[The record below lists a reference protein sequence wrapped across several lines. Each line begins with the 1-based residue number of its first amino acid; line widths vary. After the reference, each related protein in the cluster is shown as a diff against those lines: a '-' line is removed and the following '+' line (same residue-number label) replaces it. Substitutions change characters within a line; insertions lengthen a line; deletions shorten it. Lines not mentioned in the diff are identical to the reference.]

1 MPSIKVRKS
10 SYTCDI
16 NEIDE
21 YIKTLI
27 ADGQITGD
35 DGLGNDI
42 SSGIYRDK
50 LSVQIT
56 KAGTY
61 DVPLVL
67 NNVFNDE
74 VRQEVRLKIT
84 GKLYSIKVKLT
95 TETTTIR
102 KSSRFVPNSYI
113 ASAVDSDGN
122 DVMNQII
129 YRSEVDINM
138 EGRYKVYYYVVG
150 SGDEE
155 PIATLT
161 VVVTA

>member
-1 MPSIKVRKS
+1 M
-10 SYTCDI
+10 
-16 NEIDE
+16 
-21 YIKTLI
+21 
-27 ADGQITGD
+27 
-35 DGLGNDI
+35 
-42 SSGIYRDK
+42 
-50 LSVQIT
+50 
-56 KAGTY
+56 
-61 DVPLVL
+61 